1 MNYFQWL
8 FVIYAGLMVIMS
20 FASLIAFAH
29 DKKLAVKGAM
39 RVQEKTLLLLAVLN
53 GALGAFVGRIIAHHK
68 TDKVY
73 FSITIY
79 LALLMQIVLL
89 VCLGMR
95 ALGAF

>member
-20 FASLIAFAH
+20 FAALIAFAH
-29 DKKLAVKGAM
+29 DKKLAIKGAM

-53 GALGAFVGRIIAHHK
+53 GALGAFIGRIIAHHK

-79 LALLMQIVLL
+79 LALFLQAVVFIVLG
-89 VCLGMR
+89 LG
-95 ALGAF
+95 ALGVF